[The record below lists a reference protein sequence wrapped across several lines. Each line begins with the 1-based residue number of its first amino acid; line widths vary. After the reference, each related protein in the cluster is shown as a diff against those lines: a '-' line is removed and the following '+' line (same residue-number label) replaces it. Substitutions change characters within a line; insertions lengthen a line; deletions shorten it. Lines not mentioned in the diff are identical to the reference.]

1 MCHLLFSLRA
11 SSGGYAERTV
21 CQRPCAENKKAEF
34 THTTVQLTSELQGS
48 PTLVF
53 NSFIEKEMENTK
65 LLLVDGHYRGGQDS
79 CLLPPNPLFR
89 LIFSVGRDTR
99 LSPLLHLHSGESLNL
114 QLQTHLVLSLAWIKG
129 THVNL
134 REERQ
139 GNPKHK

>member
-1 MCHLLFSLRA
+1 MCHLLISLRS